1 VVLGVVGSVVGSPAL
16 VADAAV
22 APAKVR
28 LAGSAPALPPG
39 ATVVGST
46 PGSAQ
51 VDAEVSVQPRD
62 PAALQAFLD
71 AVSTPGSPE
80 YHHYLA
86 KGQFGSVF
94 GPTPAT
100 LAAVRAW
107 LGSVGLHLG
116 ATSVDGL
123 DIPVSGTAGQMESAF
138 DVPLVEARLRSG
150 RVARES
156 PANPEVPVSLVDAI
170 GGVIGLSTVA
180 QSHPQ
185 IVPGPRPDVV
195 TGGEGVGGVSPRTT
209 VTPHQAPVACAE
221 ADDLAGEGNGWTAEQ
236 LATTYGLSTL
246 YQQGRFGAGQGV
258 GIYELEPF
266 TPSDIATYQGC
277 YGSDAS
283 VSTVNVDGGATG
295 SQQGEA
301 ALDIEVVAGLAPL
314 SSITVYSGPNSGSG
328 PLDTYRAMV
337 DDDAVRVITTSWGLC
352 EGPGGISPAEQ
363 VAEYHLFEV
372 AKSQG
377 QTVLAAAGDAG
388 SSDCFTPPSG
398 GSSAFS
404 VDDPA
409 DQPDVTGVGGT
420 SLTSQTS
427 TPSTETV
434 WNDGP
439 GVGAGGGGNSADFAA
454 GTYQQIPEAQA
465 YAVDHCSSNIGQSGS
480 EQCREVPDVSASSD
494 PEHGD
499 PIFFDGGWR
508 LFGGTSAASP
518 LWAALTT
525 DINQGCAEPVGFV
538 NALLYAAGSGASPPF
553 NDITEGDNSL
563 FDAPADYPAAAGYD
577 LASGWGSPRAAGLL
591 ALYSGSSAGCPSVT
605 GLSPNSGP
613 ASGGRSV
620 VIDGVGFGTGSPQ
633 VHFGSVAVAVVAH
646 TPTSVTVVT
655 PDVGSARTLPVTVT
669 TSGTADGTSA
679 VVPASQYTFVSPQ
692 VSSVVPE
699 KGPSSGGTEV
709 TVTGSD
715 FGGTTAVFFGGTRS
729 PSFTVLS
736 STSLIASAPPGP
748 SGGGVVNVVVQSPD
762 GTSPQVS
769 ADQYTY
775 ALPGYWLVA
784 SDGGI
789 FAFGDAGFHGSTG
802 NIALNRPVVGMATTP
817 DDHGY
822 WLVAS
827 DGGIFAF
834 GDARFHGSTGDIA
847 LNEPMVGMAA
857 TPDGGGYWLVAS
869 DGGIFAF
876 GDAHFFGSTGNITLN
891 KPVVGMAATAD
902 GKGYWLVASDGGIF
916 AYGDAH
922 FYGSTG
928 NISLNKPVVGM
939 AATADG
945 KGYWLVAS
953 DGGIFAYGDARFYG
967 STGNITLNQPVVG
980 MARSLSGRG
989 YWLVASDGG
998 LFAFG
1003 DARFY
1008 GSTGNITLSKP
1019 VVGMAAT

>member
-1 VVLGVVGSVVGSPAL
+1 MPRSRSNRVIRPPSRPSSKRCPPPA
-16 VADAAV
+16 
-22 APAKVR
+22 
-28 LAGSAPALPPG
+28 
-39 ATVVGST
+39 
-46 PGSAQ
+46 
-51 VDAEVSVQPRD
+51 
-62 PAALQAFLD
+62 
-71 AVSTPGSPE
+71 SPE

-116 ATSVDGL
+116 PTSADGL
-123 DIPVSGTAGQMESAF
+123 LIPVSGTAGQMERAF
-138 DVPLVEARLRSG
+138 DVPLVEARLRGG
-150 RVARES
+150 RLARQS
-156 PANPEVPVSLVDAI
+156 SADPEVPASLAHAI
-170 GGVIGLSTVA
+170 GGVIGLSTVS

-185 IVPGPRPDVV
+185 IVPGPQAAAVP
-195 TGGEGVGGVSPRTT
+195 GGGGAGGISPRAT
-209 VTPHQAPVACAE
+209 VTPHQAPVACTAA
-221 ADDLAGEGNGWTAEQ
+221 ADVAGERNGWTAQQ

-246 YQQGRFGAGQGV
+246 YQQGRFGAGQRV

-266 TPSDIATYQGC
+266 TPSDIASYQAC

-283 VSTVNVDGGATG
+283 VSTVGVDGGATG
-295 SQQGEA
+295 SQEGEA
-301 ALDIEVVAGLAPL
+301 ALDIEVIAGLAPL
-314 SSITVYSGPNSGSG
+314 SSITVYSGPNSGTG
-328 PLDTYRAMV
+328 PLDAYRAMV
-337 DDDAVRVITTSWGLC
+337 DDDAVRVITTSWGQC
-352 EGPGGISPAEQ
+352 EGPGGISTAEQ
-363 VAEYHLFEV
+363 GAEYRLFEV
-372 AKSQG
+372 ARTQG
-377 QTVLAAAGDAG
+377 QTVFAASGDAG
-388 SSDCFTPPSG
+388 SSDCYDPPQG
-398 GSSAFS
+398 DDNQGLW

-420 SLTSQTS
+420 SLTSEVS

-434 WNDGP
+434 WNDGL
-439 GVGAGGGGNSADFAA
+439 GVGAGGGGNSVDFAA
-454 GTYQQIPEAQA
+454 GSYQQIPDAQT
-465 YAVDHCSSNIGQSGS
+465 YAVDHCSSTIGESGS

-494 PEHGD
+494 PAHGD
-499 PIFFDGGWR
+499 PIFFDGDWR
-508 LFGGTSAASP
+508 LFGGTSAAAP
-518 LWAALTT
+518 LWAALTA
-525 DINQGCAEPVGFV
+525 DVNQGCSTPVGFV
-538 NALLYAAGSGASPPF
+538 NPLLYQAGSGPSPPF
-553 NDITEGDNSL
+553 NDITEGNNSL

-591 ALYSGSSAGCPSVT
+591 ALFSGSSAGCPSVT
-605 GLSPNSGP
+605 GLSPDAGP
-613 ASGGRSV
+613 ATGGRSV

-633 VHFGSVAVAVVAH
+633 VRFGSIGVPVVAH

-655 PDVGSARTLPVTVT
+655 PDVGSATTLPVTVT
-669 TSGTADGTSA
+669 TAGTAAGTSA
-679 VVPASQYTFVSPQ
+679 VVPASHYTFISPR
-692 VSSVVPE
+692 VSSVVPD
-699 KGPSSGGTEV
+699 KGPTSGGSQV

-715 FGGTTAVFFGGTRS
+715 FGGTTAVFFGGTVS

-736 STSLIASAPPGP
+736 STSLIASVPPGP
-748 SGGGVVNVVVQSPD
+748 SGGGVVNVVVRSPD
-762 GTSPQVS
+762 GTSPRGS

-775 ALPGYWLVA
+775 GLPGYWLVA
-784 SDGGI
+784 SDGGV
-789 FAFGDAGFHGSTG
+789 FAFGQAGFHGSTG

-817 DDHGY
+817 DDRGY

-834 GDARFHGSTGDIA
+834 GDARFHGSTGNIA
-847 LNEPMVGMAA
+847 LNRPVVGMAA

-876 GDAHFFGSTGNITLN
+876 GDARFYGSTGNITLN
-891 KPVVGMAATAD
+891 R
-902 GKGYWLVASDGGIF
+902 
-916 AYGDAH
+916 
-922 FYGSTG
+922 
-928 NISLNKPVVGM
+928 PVVGM

-980 MARSLSGRG
+980 MAATADGKGYWLVASDGGLFAYGDARFYGSTGNITLNKPVVGMARSLSGRG

-998 LFAFG
+998 IFAYG

-1008 GSTGNITLSKP
+1008 GSTGNITLTEP